1 LSKGKQSKNISL
13 LKNTLFA
20 ALRKVLMPTRP
31 QLATIFRQHNSALM
45 QISPPLTRALPI
57 AMATSNQQIFLMPN
71 NILLLLLAQQE

>member
-1 LSKGKQSKNISL
+1 
-13 LKNTLFA
+13 
-20 ALRKVLMPTRP
+20 MPTRP

-71 NILLLLLAQQE
+71 NILH